1 MRDVEIQ
8 RAINL
13 RRQKLNQ
20 DAQKQDVK
28 RDEDHEKVHQKSS
41 DSHEPKKTYP
51 ESDGTDL
58 VGVALSGGGIR
69 SAMFNLGLMQ
79 SMQRAGFLKHVDYIS
94 SVSGG
99 GYTNGYYSTLGHHD
113 ATSSRDEDHGLSA
126 KDAQFLLDGQ
136 YLNRPTEFMTDYL
149 LKTAL
154 LFGTVFASVI
164 FLASILAIYFRYF
177 DYPSVRRW
185 LGLLDLNSD
194 LRVGIFASVVLI
206 VAVLVVRGV
215 YRSLQRYVGATPS
228 PAPGRW
234 AVIAAG
240 ILLLGCAVMIGNGDF
255 FISDKLGFLPEKID
269 LKSLQIPIAVIV
281 AMLFFPLMRI
291 GSLVRSER
299 ITASLWQRVA
309 LWVILSGA
317 TWGSFFVAVGYLG
330 QENLSGFISQRPPK
344 FEKYDIFHH
353 DRLANLVSDKELR
366 KSIEIKWVTKANE
379 KPLEELIRLISNES
393 LKRNAFEK
401 ELRQDNYQWDTWFNY
416 KSSMLQRWTAAVLG
430 MTGCENSARDFVM
443 ADTQLNEELGYE
455 LLERFND
462 TIRPSNI
469 IRAADTDSVR
479 KVASDPWVAPN
490 ANDLAFSELLLMR
503 AARKVVLRTEGI
515 PNGVRSNLLNEASN
529 KTIQQEVAVRDAVE
543 VLSRWVAQ
551 GSPMARRM
559 SSDPQGFRD
568 ASELRTIL
576 EVLAP
581 AWTNHPTFSDGIV
594 SSDSTVSNSDQSTNT
609 NASNAKSE
617 NPPAENPLDQK
628 GTNLSDEES
637 GNAQSPK
644 EIQAVSIDYAIK
656 QLTPLQH
663 WELNRLLLEVAYPE
677 VFKERRWISTSV
689 TIFEDQSFRWTILI
703 VSGIVALI
711 GILMVDI
718 NHLSPWFLFY
728 RKRVHETFLRKA
740 GQIDSETPL
749 HALNPCEKGHPYPLF
764 VGGLFLPHAP
774 AYRRIQAAV
783 MDGGATTPSTN
794 INPSKV
800 DGSFGSLWYSFLMS
814 PLHVGWMQATTDKN
828 LLEQKTYRCT
838 KEYLHG
844 GLTVSDAIV
853 LSGAAVSTFMA
864 SNPALRVLMQVFNI
878 RLEQWLPNPITK
890 SQPTKHQSLL
900 FGGNKYVRFNTFQL
914 FQEWLKS
921 SQWSTQEFRSD
932 SWGYGVVADGGF
944 REFLGVEELIA
955 RRCKI
960 IVASDAGCN
969 NGLYEFGVLADLI
982 RKLRLDHDVEILDLD
997 HDKPLDTKRLVRIG
1011 SENSLS
1017 PQHYI
1022 VGRIK
1027 YPTTSNSKESDS
1039 PINAPEEGLFV
1050 YVQMSLTGDED
1061 IDIAQFKKTNP
1072 QFPDEPI
1079 SNQFYSKD
1087 QVESFR
1093 QLGEHI
1099 GKLLCWD
1106 IDDFD
1111 CPIHKEHEPR
1121 KWRIETLDHA
1131 FRQAYHSEC
1140 RQESTVATDDARI
1153 GWLFDGKRPTDEV
1166 ARVIKAFESPEETDH
1181 QILIRNF
1188 VWHCVDGYHDELR
1201 IPNEPYFDFKQLN
1214 AADLYGI
1221 AIESNRRHSGFR
1233 PEWPTAFFQI
1243 NGKDLLMRATQRAH
1257 ELLEQ
1262 NDALQRVIN
1271 EGFNLNDQNIQ
1282 KLIKEFSRLAVMLP
1296 RAVFRLEGVRTAT
1309 DVLICLIH
1317 LGLQDLQ
1324 IADASATES
1333 NLAKQLLLQ
1342 LRSEPIQRK
1351 LRRAVHTGN
1360 SLEVETV
1367 LREILLGFFSSAKL
1381 EDGENPDKRSGNPEP
1396 PDFEATPSKKPR

>member
-1 MRDVEIQ
+1 MDPGLRNFKEMRDVEIK

-20 DAQKQDVK
+20 DAQKPDVK
-28 RDEDHEKVHQKSS
+28 RDEDHEKVNQKNS

-206 VAVLVVRGV
+206 LAVLVVRGV

-309 LWVILSGA
+309 LWIILSGA

-330 QENLSGFISQRPPK
+330 QENLSGFISERPPK
-344 FEKYDIFHH
+344 FMENDIFQY
-353 DRLANLVSDKELR
+353 DRLASLAKESVFQNAMVQKAVKSDLKQIER
-366 KSIEIKWVTKANE
+366 VEEEKREIAEYIESIEKEAKN
-379 KPLEELIRLISNES
+379 KD
-393 LKRNAFEK
+393 KFEK
-401 ELRQDNYQWDTWFNY
+401 ILRPDNYEWDTWFNY
-416 KSSMLQRWTAAVLG
+416 KSATIQRWASTILG
-430 MTGCENSARDFVM
+430 MTGCDTEAKSYVN
-443 ADTQLNEELGYE
+443 ADHRLNEEEGPKLLRKINALIEPDHLSKSSTFSSSEAPSKSDLE
-455 LLERFND
+455 LTNM
-462 TIRPSNI
+462 
-469 IRAADTDSVR
+469 
-479 KVASDPWVAPN
+479 
-490 ANDLAFSELLLMR
+490 LLIR
-503 AARKVVLRTEGI
+503 AARKVVLRTKDI
-515 PNGVRSNLLNEASN
+515 PNDARNALLVPDADTGNKSETVRAAL
-529 KTIQQEVAVRDAVE
+529 E

-551 GSPMARRM
+551 GSPMARRS
-559 SSDPQGFRD
+559 SSDPDGFRD
-568 ASELRTIL
+568 ASEFKTIL
-576 EVLAP
+576 QVLTP
-581 AWTNHPTFSDGIV
+581 AWTNRPTLPMAPGGTASEPKDAQAIAPIHF
-594 SSDSTVSNSDQSTNT
+594 DQFI
-609 NASNAKSE
+609 A
-617 NPPAENPLDQK
+617 
-628 GTNLSDEES
+628 
-637 GNAQSPK
+637 
-644 EIQAVSIDYAIK
+644 

-663 WELNRLLLEVAYPE
+663 WKLNRLLLEVAYPE

-689 TIFEDQSFRWTILI
+689 TIFEDQSFRWTIMI

-1027 YPTTSNSKESDS
+1027 YPKTSKSGETDS

-1121 KWRIETLDHA
+1121 IWRIETLDHA

-1166 ARVIKAFESPEETDH
+1166 AKVIKAFESPEETDH

-1201 IPNEPYFDFKQLN
+1201 IPNEPYFDFKQLK

-1262 NDALQRVIN
+1262 NDALQKVIN
-1271 EGFNLNDQNIQ
+1271 EGFNLNDHDTQ

-1324 IADASATES
+1324 IADASAMES

-1342 LRSEPIQRK
+1342 LRSEPIQKK

-1381 EDGENPDKRSGNPEP
+1381 KDGENPGKRSGNPEP